1 MYDTGSIYRDNMFTF
16 DREMD
21 IQVNIEYNNGLTE
34 TFTKSGI
41 LENSFS
47 IDWSCVNNNAFCF
60 GASIMNECNLTLINR
75 KSVVAQFEGAIIE
88 PKLIAQV
95 SRGSNDTITIPMG
108 KYDVITTEIVD
119 TDDNVR
125 LKCYDFMNRLNVKN
139 AESVSG
145 KIYKILSRICYMTG
159 ITFGMTKE
167 EVEAFPGTNVTYVLG
182 AAAFESYRDIIEY
195 CAEIMCGFATFDR
208 NGRLVIRKFGNDIGV
223 TITDSFISS
232 IKRDHTTF
240 KISELQF
247 SASEENS
254 LSEQTGVENGY
265 VIDYCTSNK
274 MFTSLWIDIRHER
287 ETVIKEAA
295 EFVADLSFKGAELNV
310 WGDVAL
316 DLGDTLTIS
325 GYGNII
331 IMHITFTLY
340 GLQAI
345 GCFGVA
351 KDSFSGTTKAGR
363 SIINLANSQNDIKI
377 DIKKF
382 ASRHNEVPKNIDTLT
397 FDLVLECS
405 DYKIIMDGASSE
417 ASIVNN
423 YAVVADD
430 NINLVINPRNGTG
443 EYFYSLYRNVDGAG
457 WATVGENQNINI
469 FLEHIT
475 STLNIST
482 LYKVICR
489 DSLNNEVI
497 SYYSIQTV
505 NTISNIPAGA
515 VGPNEVL
522 EFTQINTSVP
532 STYLNVMRETVSI
545 IGEQIQINNTLTI
558 YAEQDGILTFFNT
571 ISTDGAIQNTPLICK
586 QYIHQGY
593 NTLTWVDCIL
603 LTRLPDNLL
612 ITVGI
617 GVASTVCVHLV
628 TNGSHMMLMSLSN
641 KKLVPQPPE
650 PEEHQYVFKNIGINI
665 EI

>member
-1 MYDTGSIYRDNMFTF
+1 MYDAGATYKNSMFTF
-16 DREMD
+16 DREMS
-21 IQVNIEYNNGLTE
+21 IQVDIEYSNGLTD
-34 TFTKSGI
+34 TFTDSDI
-41 LENSFS
+41 VENSFS
-47 IDWSCVNNNAFCF
+47 VDLCCVNNNAFCF
-60 GASIMNECNLTLINR
+60 GASIMNECNISLINK

-88 PKLIAQV
+88 PKLIVQESANSTSTV
-95 SRGSNDTITIPMG
+95 TIPVG
-108 KYDVITTEIVD
+108 KFDVITTEIVD

-145 KIYKILSRICYMTG
+145 KLYKILSRVCYMTG

-167 EVEAFPGTNVTYVLG
+167 EVETFPGATVTYVLG

-208 NGRLVIRKFGNDIGV
+208 NGRLVIRKFGNSTGV
-223 TITDSFISS
+223 SIPQSFISAV
-232 IKRDHTTF
+232 KYDHTTF

-247 SASEENS
+247 NAGENS
-254 LSEQTGVENGY
+254 ISRSTGVEDGY
-265 VIDYCTSNK
+265 IVNYCTDNK
-274 MFTSLWIDIRHER
+274 MFTSLWIDYKQER
-287 ETVIKEAA
+287 ETVIGEAA
-295 EFVADLSFKGAELNV
+295 EFVADIAFKGAELTV

-316 DLGDTLTIS
+316 DLGDTVTVT
-325 GYGNII
+325 GYGNIVL
-331 IMHITFTLY
+331 MHVTY
-340 GLQAI
+340 NMHGLQTL

-382 ASRHNEVPKNIDTLT
+382 GSRHNEVPKNIGTLA

-405 DYKIIMDGASSE
+405 DYKIIMDGAASE

-430 NINLVINPRNGTG
+430 AINLVINPRNGTG
-443 EYFYSLYRNVDGAG
+443 EYFYSLFRNVDGAG
-457 WATVGENQNINI
+457 WVTVGENQSINI
-469 FLEHIT
+469 FLEQIT

-489 DSLNNEVI
+489 DSLNNEVT
-497 SYYSIQTV
+497 SYYNIQTV
-505 NTISNIPAGA
+505 STISNIPAGA

-545 IGEQIQINNTLTI
+545 TGEQIQVNNTLTI

-571 ISTDGAIQNTPLICK
+571 ISTDGTLQNTPLICK
-586 QYIHQGY
+586 QHIHQGY

-628 TNGSHMMLMSLSN
+628 TNGSHMMLMSLTN

-650 PEEHQYVFKNIGINI
+650 PEEHQYVFKNISINV

>member
-1 MYDTGSIYRDNMFTF
+1 MYDAGATYKNSMFTF
-16 DREMD
+16 DRQMN
-21 IQVNIEYNNGLTE
+21 IQVDIEYNNGLTD
-34 TFTKSGI
+34 TFTDSDI
-41 LENSFS
+41 VENSFS
-47 IDWSCVNNNAFCF
+47 VDLCCVNNNAFCF
-60 GASIMNECNLTLINR
+60 GASIMNECNISLINM
-75 KSVVAQFEGAIIE
+75 KSVVTQFEGAIIE
-88 PKLIAQV
+88 PKLIVQESANSASTV
-95 SRGSNDTITIPMG
+95 IIPIG
-108 KYDVITTEIVD
+108 KFDVITTEIVD

-139 AESVSG
+139 AESVTG
-145 KIYKILSRICYMTG
+145 KLYNILSRVCYLTG
-159 ITFGMTKE
+159 LTLGMTKE
-167 EVEAFPGTNVTYVLG
+167 EVEAFPGATVKYVLG

-208 NGRLVIRKFGNDIGV
+208 SGRLVIRKFGNSTGV
-223 TITDSFISS
+223 SIPQSFISTV
-232 IKRDHTTF
+232 KYDHITF

-247 SASEENS
+247 NGTPALTES
-254 LSEQTGVENGY
+254 TGVEDGY
-265 VIDYCTSNK
+265 AIDYCTDNK
-274 MFTSLWIDIRHER
+274 MFTSLWVDYKLER
-287 ETVIKEAA
+287 ETVIGEAA
-295 EFVADLSFKGAELNV
+295 QFVSDIAFKGAELTV

-316 DLGDTLTIS
+316 DLGDIVTVA
-325 GYGNII
+325 GYGNIVL
-331 IMHITFTLY
+331 MHIAY
-340 GLQAI
+340 GMHGLQTL

-351 KDSFSGTTKAGR
+351 KDSFSGTTKTGR
-363 SIINLANSQNDIKI
+363 SIINLANAQNDIKI

-382 ASRHNEVPKNIDTLT
+382 GARHNEVPKNISNLV
-397 FDLVLECS
+397 FDLILECS

-417 ASIVNN
+417 SSIVNN
-423 YAVVADD
+423 YAVTAGD
-430 NINLVINPRNGTG
+430 NINLVINPRNGSG
-443 EYFYSLYRNVDGAG
+443 EYLYSLYRNEDNTG
-457 WATVGENQNINI
+457 WTTLGENVGLNI
-469 FLEHIT
+469 FSTHI
-475 STLNIST
+475 SSSLNIST
-482 LYKVICR
+482 VIKVICR
-489 DSLNNEVI
+489 DSANNEVI
-497 SYYSIQTV
+497 SYYNIQTV
-505 NTISNIPAGA
+505 NAIGDIPAGA
-515 VGPNEVL
+515 VGPDEVL

-571 ISTDGAIQNTPLICK
+571 ISTDGTLQNTPLICK
-586 QYIHQGY
+586 QHIHQGY